1 MRTLLVLFSYHHNN
15 TEKIAK
21 VLVKVLDAEIKTPL
35 QIDLKELQEYDLLGF
50 GSGIYDG
57 KHHKAVLDLA
67 DKIPTVTD
75 KKAFIFSTS
84 FNTWEYKKSHS
95 SLREKLESKGY
106 KIIDEFNCAGWDTN
120 SDYNSGIILA
130 AVSYIV
136 QLLGGLHKGRP
147 NAKDLK
153 KAEEFAQNLTRNLQ
167 KGEIFG

>member
-1 MRTLLVLFSYHHNN
+1 MRTLLVLISYHHNN

-21 VLVKVLDAEIKTPL
+21 VFEKKMDAEIKTPW
-35 QIDLKELQEYDLLGF
+35 QINPKELQEYDLLGF

-67 DKIPTVTD
+67 DKIPQVAD

-95 SLREKLESKGY
+95 PLREKLESKGY
-106 KIIDEFNCAGWDTN
+106 MIVDEFNCAGWDTN

-130 AVSYIV
+130 AVSFV
-136 QLLGGLHKGRP
+136 VKLLGGLHKGRP

-153 KAEEFAQNLTRNLQ
+153 KAEEFAQNLTVNLQ
-167 KGEIFG
+167 KGE